1 MGVSRGPWKE
11 PVYDP
16 QLARSFTPG
25 RWQDRRSTPYDWIV
39 EGCFLRGTVSIL
51 SGDGGLGKSLLMQQL
66 ATAAAIGKDWL
77 GMATKP
83 CKTFCVFCE
92 DDADELHRRQE
103 RINAHYG
110 CEMAD
115 LEGVIYCDRA
125 GEDSVLIRFEKWGDK
140 CATTPLFDAV
150 RKEVKGLGCQIVV
163 LDTVADVFSGNEV
176 DRNQPRRFIRELR
189 RLAIE
194 IQGVVILTQHPSA
207 EGLSSGSGK
216 SGSTG
221 WNNSARSR
229 LYLTTQKPKE
239 KGAEPPPNER
249 LLKTMKN
256 NASAPGGRVDLIW
269 RDGVFERVTALPLRD
284 YTAPKDDEPPPWVT
298 EQVPF

>member
-1 MGVSRGPWKE
+1 MRMGVKQGPWEK

-16 QLARSFTPG
+16 HLARSFSPG

-39 EGCFLRGTVSIL
+39 EGCFLRGTVAIL

-66 ATAAAIGKDWL
+66 ATAAATGRDWL

-83 CKTFCVFCE
+83 CKAYCIFCE
-92 DDADELHRRQE
+92 DDGDELHRRQE
-103 RINAHYG
+103 RINVHYG
-110 CEMAD
+110 CEMGD
-115 LEGVIYCDRA
+115 LEGVMYADRA

-140 CATTPLFDAV
+140 CATTPLFDTI
-150 RKEVKGLGCQIVV
+150 RREVKGLGSQIVV

-207 EGLSSGSGK
+207 EGLASGSGK

-229 LYLTTQKPKE
+229 LYLTVPKTKKDE
-239 KGAEPPPNER
+239 EPPPNQR

-256 NASAPGGRVDLIW
+256 NASAPGGKIDLIW
-269 RDGVFERVTALPLRD
+269 RDGVFERMVRPMPADHT
-284 YTAPKDDEPPPWVT
+284 EPQRQEEIPW
-298 EQVPF
+298 